1 MAAPILSDDDVQQ
14 IVETTARRVVR
25 LLQRRGLLEEGHVDP
40 LWEQE
45 PLLATIT
52 AASIQGQVATGERA
66 GQPVRRRLLDPQEG
80 IRTGPLCFASR
91 GFSLHAATRVP
102 AADHT
107 RLERLCRYVNR
118 PPLAAGRLQILDAEQ
133 VAFDLKTP
141 WSDGTYRIELSPQE
155 LIEKLA
161 ALVPPRRLNLVR
173 YHGVLAPNAADRAQ
187 IVPGPKEEVQDLKA
201 FPGRGSEPT
210 PAQRRHRLSWSTL
223 LARAFRFDATICPAC
238 GGHMS
243 IVAALTEPR
252 SIARYLKGVGLPSR
266 APPIALA
273 RPHPQSELDFA
284 A

>member
-1 MAAPILSDDDVQQ
+1 MSPALGLQDP
-14 IVETTARRVVR
+14 RRFR
-25 LLQRRGLLEEGHVDP
+25 A

-102 AADHT
+102 AADRT

-173 YHGVLAPNAADRAQ
+173 YHGLLAPNAA
-187 IVPGPKEEVQDLKA
+187 
-201 FPGRGSEPT
+201 
-210 PAQRRHRLSWSTL
+210 
-223 LARAFRFDATICPAC
+223 ARADRTRPTRTGAGPRA
-238 GGHMS
+238 G
-243 IVAALTEPR
+243 PR
-252 SIARYLKGVGLPSR
+252 SNG
-266 APPIALA
+266 
-273 RPHPQSELDFA
+273 
-284 A
+284 